1 MVLSKQAQKYL
12 GLDEF
17 ASNQDIVK
25 SVVSKYPG
33 LRFHEIKKETKLA
46 NGTLQHHLGQLT
58 KSNNLKAKYIDTIPR
73 YYNYDLEDA
82 NQVILLRLRQRTT
95 SRIIKSLLKN
105 ECQTFG
111 QLVKFSKKS
120 PGTVSIY
127 KNMLLEDKIIVG
139 DTNACTCSR
148 GVTTTMIKYRLVDPE
163 KVRLLVEEYGKS
175 SLKAASDNF
184 QKPILFTEYGYR
196 SVNYTG
202 QKPWDSNR
210 SNNDINLKAQE
221 NALTALYETFWSE
234 KLRLSTS

>member
-1 MVLSKQAQKYL
+1 MHNSDMVLSKATQKFL
-12 GLDEF
+12 GLNELS
-17 ASNQDIVK
+17 SNQEIIK
-25 SVVSKYPG
+25 SVVSRYPG

-58 KSNNLKAKYIDTIPR
+58 KTNNLKAKYIDTIPR

-127 KNMLLEDKIIVG
+127 KNMLLKDNIIVG
-139 DTNACTCSR
+139 DTNACACSK
-148 GVTTTMIKYRLVDPE
+148 GVTNTAIKYRLVEHE

-175 SLKAASDNF
+175 TLRQSADNLADIFLALK
-184 QKPILFTEYGYR
+184 
-196 SVNYTG
+196 
-202 QKPWDSNR
+202 
-210 SNNDINLKAQE
+210 
-221 NALTALYETFWSE
+221 
-234 KLRLSTS
+234 